1 MSQVRVFHYQVFP
14 LRTAYLAAQSTL
26 FIIVVLLIVGARIA
40 VPAAGSYSGSL
51 GLLLLFVGLQA
62 SFYLNRIDQ
71 AIVHDSSVAFLA
83 TICKSVGLAVLPAAS
98 LFVAVPEL
106 WPGFQASALAV
117 ALSVLLLFAIRPP
130 LLFLIKQKKMMTQQ
144 LILGSGELARK
155 YYQELIGD
163 NRAQDHDSGTV
174 IHNSELHDLAL
185 QHRISRIVVAE
196 SDPPTREELTT
207 ALLGCKM
214 SGLEI
219 VNAAECYERLRGK
232 VWLAALPPA
241 WKIYSDGYFPSK
253 VYLGVKGAL
262 DFIAA
267 LLLLII
273 TAPFLAVVAVA
284 IKLTSPGPVLFRQTR
299 VKQYGQEFVVYKF
312 RTMWHDAE
320 AKTGPVWSRNDD
332 PRVTPLGRILRM
344 YRIDELLQLFNVLR
358 GEMSLVGPRPERPCF
373 VKLLRQEIPF
383 YDLRHYVKP
392 GITGWAQVF
401 CAYAASIEDSYEK
414 TQYDLYYARH
424 LSFRLDMI
432 TLAKTVSVVL
442 FGRGR

>member
-1 MSQVRVFHYQVFP
+1 MSQVRVFHYQAFP

-40 VPAAGSYSGSL
+40 VPAPGSYSGSL

-62 SFYLNRIDQ
+62 SFYLSRIDK
-71 AIVHDSSVAFLA
+71 AIVQDSSVTFVA

-98 LFVAVPEL
+98 LFAVAPEL
-106 WPGFQASALAV
+106 WPGSIAATLAV

-155 YYQELIGD
+155 YYQELVGD

-196 SDPPTREELTT
+196 SDPPAREELTT

-214 SGLEI
+214 PGLEI
-219 VNAAECYERLRGK
+219 VHAAECYERLRGK

-241 WKIYSDGYFPSK
+241 WRIYSDGYFPSQ
-253 VYLGVKGAL
+253 VYLRLKGVL

-284 IKLTSPGPVLFRQTR
+284 IKLSSPGPVLFRQTR
-299 VKQYGQEFVVYKF
+299 VKQYGKEFVVYKF
-312 RTMWHDAE
+312 RTMWQDAE
-320 AKTGPVWSRNDD
+320 AKTGPVWSGNDD
-332 PRVTPLGRILRM
+332 PRVTPLGRILRKF
-344 YRIDELLQLFNVLR
+344 RIDELLQLFNVLR
-358 GEMSLVGPRPERPCF
+358 GEMSLVGPRPERPYF
-373 VKLLRQEIPF
+373 VALLRREIPY

-401 CAYAASIEDSYEK
+401 CAYASSIEDSYEK
-414 TQYDLYYARH
+414 LQYDLYYARH
-424 LSFRLDMI
+424 ISFRLDMI
-432 TLAKTVSVVL
+432 TLAKTVSIVL